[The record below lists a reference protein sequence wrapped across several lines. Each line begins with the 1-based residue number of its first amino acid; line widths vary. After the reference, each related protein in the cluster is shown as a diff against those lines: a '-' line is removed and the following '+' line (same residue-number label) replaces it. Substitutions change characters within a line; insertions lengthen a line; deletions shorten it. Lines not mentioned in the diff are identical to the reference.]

1 MDMEQQ
7 RFEKTSSIN
16 TDFNAQGLL
25 KSFSI
30 KIYFDV
36 DEKST
41 TEITDKINEL
51 HTEIKKRF

>member
-1 MDMEQQ
+1 MEQQ